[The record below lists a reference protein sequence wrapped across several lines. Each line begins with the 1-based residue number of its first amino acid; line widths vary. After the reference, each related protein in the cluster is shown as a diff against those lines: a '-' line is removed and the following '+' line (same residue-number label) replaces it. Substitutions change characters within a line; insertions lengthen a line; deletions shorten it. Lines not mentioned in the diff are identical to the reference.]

1 MSASLYHS
9 STGTQ
14 APHCMHVVGIGRT
27 GAAYVEALLRTG
39 EIEDQLTDPRATF
52 SALVVDIGEQD
63 MGIAEDY
70 AKAFVKRL
78 ESRGIPTDRFLF
90 QAVPLPVPSKDEFF
104 EGMNRTREF
113 LKLEYPRY
121 YWNPNFESYVPK
133 TYEMP
138 KAGGHFPRAVAKGI
152 YANAY
157 YADERPLEKA
167 LRKFADQVD
176 KSGLPSMITLCF
188 SLAGGTGSGMVVD
201 LARHLS
207 NVKLGRRIPVIGVG
221 QLPHSGDPEIYY
233 NAPQLYT
240 TLNEIDCMLD
250 EDKNNGVIAVWGD
263 LYRNPFT
270 GGFFIVNPEQSW
282 QRLTAYTTT
291 GEAAIRQGFKEMV
304 TNRFVADSF
313 MRFVVSDNGR
323 NLFRAMRP
331 AGLTGAPHETV
342 SAKARSWTMF
352 DVAKLTHP
360 GVQVLPG
367 EAPSKWEGVVEQWTD
382 FVPKYDGLKDEFRT
396 DYAEVL
402 IYGSRNMPIAKME
415 TDFKKL
421 IADEYLLDSESS
433 MQISTNEFFDALTA
447 YADIILAG
455 VAKTDLDAFWASQKT
470 YEGLTW
476 EEKLNEHAWLID
488 IGPMLSEPAIRF
500 EGMAGE
506 CIWGCA
512 CWVVVPY
519 DELRGDKLPPPNRKV
534 ILEQGIAAM
543 TRTVVPTPGGAP
555 VKRLASDG
563 TPAKQLGAP
572 AEA

>member
-9 STGTQ
+9 ATGTQ
-14 APHCMHVVGIGRT
+14 APHCMHVIGIGRT

-39 EIEDQLTDPRATF
+39 EVEDHLSDPRATF
-52 SALVVDIGEQD
+52 AAMVVDIGDQD
-63 MGIAEDY
+63 MSIAQDY
-70 AKAFVKRL
+70 AASFVKRL
-78 ESRGIPTDRFLF
+78 ESRNIPTDRFLF
-90 QAVPLPVPSKDEFF
+90 QSIALPVPSKEEFF

-133 TYEMP
+133 KYEMP
-138 KAGGHFPRAVAKGI
+138 KPGEHFPRAVAKGI

-157 YADERPLEKA
+157 YAGDRPMNTA
-167 LRKFADQVD
+167 LAKFVEQIDRA
-176 KSGLPSMITLCF
+176 GLPSMVTVCF

-221 QLPHSGDPEIYY
+221 QLPHSGDPEIYRD
-233 NAPQLYT
+233 NPTLYT
-240 TLNEIDCMLD
+240 TLNDLDCMLD
-250 EDKNNGVIAVWGD
+250 DDKNAGVTAVWGD
-263 LYRNPFT
+263 LYRSPFT
-270 GGFFIVNPEQSW
+270 GGFFVVNPEQSW

-291 GEAAIRQGFKEMV
+291 GEKEIRQNFKEMV

-313 MRFVVSDNGR
+313 MRFVVVDNGR
-323 NLFRAMRP
+323 DLFRALRP
-331 AGLTGAPHETV
+331 SGFTGAPHETV
-342 SAKARSWTMF
+342 SAKSRNWTLF

-367 EAPSKWEGVVEQWTD
+367 EGKTKWENVINQWID
-382 FVPKYDGLKDEFRT
+382 FTPKYAGLKEGFKT
-396 DYAEVL
+396 DYAEVF
-402 IYGSRNMPIAKME
+402 IYGSRNMGHQDMNDA
-415 TDFKKL
+415 FKGMMKKT
-421 IADEYLLDSESS
+421 YMLDSESTL
-433 MQISTNEFFDALTA
+433 QVFNHEFFDALTS
-447 YADIILAG
+447 YANIILPG
-455 VAKTDLDAFWASQKT
+455 VAKTDLLAFWASQKN
-470 YEGLTW
+470 YDKLSW

-534 ILEQGIAAM
+534 ILEEGIAAM
-543 TRTVVPTPGGAP
+543 TKTVVATPGGP
-555 VKRLASDG
+555 AS
-563 TPAKQLGAP
+563 TRETAYVMS
-572 AEA
+572 E

>member
-1 MSASLYHS
+1 MTASLYHS
-9 STGTQ
+9 ATGVQ

-39 EIEDQLTDPRATF
+39 EIEDQLQDPRATF
-52 SALVVDIGEQD
+52 SVLVVDIGDQD
-63 MGIAEDY
+63 MGLAQDY
-70 AKAFVKRL
+70 ASAFIKRL

-90 QAVPLPVPSKDEFF
+90 QAVPLPVPSKESFF

-121 YWNPNFESYVPK
+121 YWNPNYESYVPK
-133 TYEMP
+133 SYVLP
-138 KAGGHFPRAVAKGI
+138 AAGQHFPRAVAKGI

-157 YADERPLEKA
+157 YADERPLDLA
-167 LRKFADQVD
+167 LRKFVGQIDRA
-176 KSGLPSMITLCF
+176 GLPSMVTVCF

-207 NVKLGRRIPVIGVG
+207 NIKLGRRIPVIGVG
-221 QLPHSGDPEIYY
+221 QLPHTGDPDTYR
-233 NAPQLYT
+233 NAPGLYT
-240 TLNEIDCMLD
+240 ALNEIDCMID
-250 EDKNNGVIAVWGD
+250 EDKNAGVIAVWGD

-270 GGFFIVNPEQSW
+270 GGFFVVNPEQSW
-282 QRLTAYTTT
+282 QRLSSYTET
-291 GEAAIRQGFKEMV
+291 GEAKIRQGFKEMV

-323 NLFRAMRP
+323 NLFRALRP
-331 AGLTGAPHETV
+331 AGMTGAPHETV
-342 SAKARSWTMF
+342 SSKSRSWTMF

-367 EAPSKWEGVVEQWTD
+367 EAPSKWETVIEQWVS
-382 FVPKYDGLKDEFRT
+382 FIPKYDGLKDEFRT

-402 IYGSRNMPIAKME
+402 IYGSRNMSPEKMV
-415 TDFKKL
+415 DSFKALMTKH
-421 IADEYLLDSESS
+421 YLLDAESTL
-433 MQISTNEFFDALTA
+433 QISTGEFFDALTS
-447 YADIILAG
+447 YADVILAG
-455 VAKTDLDAFWASQKT
+455 VAKTDLLAFWDSQKN
-470 YEGLTW
+470 YEQLTW
-476 EEKLNEHAWLID
+476 EEKLNEHAWLLD

-500 EGMAGE
+500 QGMAGE

-543 TRTVVPTPGGAP
+543 TRTVVPTPGG
-555 VKRLASDG
+555 
-563 TPAKQLGAP
+563 TPAKKKK
-572 AEA
+572 AEKEVASA